1 MASSDAPYGLIV
13 IDSTGEAMAAGGID
27 SNSDAEVA
35 RWMALVKQFGRFPGK
50 PCVVTID
57 HIPKAKKGDD
67 PTSYAIGSQRKR
79 AAVTGA
85 AYRVDVVPGKEPA
98 RGKSGM
104 LKLVVTKDRL
114 GNRPRSSVAAVVE
127 ITSTEMAVDVALH
140 LSDTE
145 KAAQSGEQ
153 WRPTW
158 YMEQVCRYLEIHPG
172 ESGSQIRKGVKGS
185 DQRIDEALMWLVT
198 DGWVQAERRTG
209 PGGGQAYR
217 VVHAYTE
224 GATLPVEP
232 DVELDEAEPFG

>member
-1 MASSDAPYGLIV
+1 MTATLTYGLVV
-13 IDSTGEAMAAGGID
+13 IDSTGEAMAAGGVN
-27 SNSDAEVA
+27 SNDDAEVA
-35 RWMALVKQFGRFPGK
+35 VWFTLAKRLGRLPGK
-50 PCVVTID
+50 PCVLVID
-57 HIPKAKKGDD
+57 HVPKPKKGDD
-67 PTSYAIGSQRKR
+67 PARYAIGSQRKR
-79 AAVTGA
+79 SAVTGA
-85 AYRVDVVPGKEPA
+85 AYVVETLVQPA
-98 RGKSGM
+98 KGKSGK
-104 LKLVVTKDRL
+104 LKLTVAKDRP
-114 GNRPRSSVAAVVE
+114 GNRAKDSIAAIIE
-127 ITSTEMAVDVALH
+127 IQSTDDGLAIEAH

-224 GATLPVEP
+224 GATLPVES
-232 DVELDEAEPFG
+232 DVVELDEAEPFG